1 MPTGCDIYFLDI
13 LCNRSVDTVEIYV
26 FMIFAPII
34 DALNCPSLN
43 FLFYFK

>member
-1 MPTGCDIYFLDI
+1 MPTGCDIYFLDILDILDI

-34 DALNCPSLN
+34 A
-43 FLFYFK
+43 Y